1 MTRSSEKTGE
11 REMQSAGDRTAG
23 GIRKTHVVQDGESL
37 TVIAREFYGNPS
49 LWKHIFE
56 ANRDQIND
64 PNDLKA
70 GQEVIIPELK
80 K

>member
-1 MTRSSEKTGE
+1 MTRSSEKTRE
-11 REMQSAGDRTAG
+11 REVHSAGDRAAG
-23 GIRKTHVVQDGESL
+23 GRAKTHVVQDGESL

-56 ANRDQIND
+56 ANRDLIND
-64 PNDLKA
+64 PNELHA
-70 GQEVIIPELK
+70 GQEVVIPELK